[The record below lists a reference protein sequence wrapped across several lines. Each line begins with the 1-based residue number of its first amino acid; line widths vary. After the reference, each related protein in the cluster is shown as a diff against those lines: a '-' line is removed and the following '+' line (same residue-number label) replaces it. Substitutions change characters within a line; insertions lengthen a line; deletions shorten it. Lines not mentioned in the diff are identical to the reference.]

1 MNERQRTILS
11 RLAEQ
16 AAARIETGSANAL
29 LARRLLNES
38 SLTVVTNDVFI
49 TRTFKNSEVNL
60 VLLGVDGIS
69 PETGV
74 TCSDMLRADVSSRAV
89 SKSENTFIV
98 TD

>member
-69 PETGV
+69 PETSV

-89 SKSENTFIV
+89 SKSENTFII